1 MLEAALKHQKAFE
14 LPELQDKKYVDELSR
29 EKGKGA
35 PSKGDWDYAWSILPF
50 LKMFY
55 DCTICISTTSY
66 ITNNLYMKEM
76 FAIGGGSSITIS
88 IVI

>member
-35 PSKGDWDYAWSILPF
+35 PSKDDWDYA
-50 LKMFY
+50 
-55 DCTICISTTSY
+55 
-66 ITNNLYMKEM
+66 
-76 FAIGGGSSITIS
+76 
-88 IVI
+88 